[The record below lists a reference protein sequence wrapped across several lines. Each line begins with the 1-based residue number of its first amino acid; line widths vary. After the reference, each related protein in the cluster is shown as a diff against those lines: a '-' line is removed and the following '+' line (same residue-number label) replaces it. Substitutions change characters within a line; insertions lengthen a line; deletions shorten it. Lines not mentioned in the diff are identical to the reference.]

1 MEVGASEDLGATGKP
16 IISTETKEFKSKPQ
30 KAEIFSLELKGRK
43 RHNKSLTDTNELK
56 NMKINFP
63 LINLFLIISAASFAQ
78 DSTAISEEIRV
89 NQFVE
94 GTLLKPTNIENPP
107 LVIMI
112 QGSGPTDR
120 NGNQPFMK
128 NDSFKK
134 LANELAKEG
143 IATFRYDKRISQ
155 MSQLNLKEEEMRFDD
170 FVTDAG
176 SAIDYFEDSPNFS
189 KTIILGHSQGSL
201 VAMLAAR
208 GKADALISIA
218 GAAEPIDSIIVQ
230 QITAQMPH
238 LEESVKDTFKEIRE
252 NGSTANYNPLLQ
264 SIFRPSVQ
272 PFIASWMKYNPKEE
286 LSGLDIPVLII
297 NGTNDLQVGPAEA
310 EKLAAANPKAELVLL
325 EGMNHIFRKIEGS
338 ELENSKSYNEPG
350 LPLHPQL
357 LPTIVSFVKKQ

>member
-1 MEVGASEDLGATGKP
+1 
-16 IISTETKEFKSKPQ
+16 
-30 KAEIFSLELKGRK
+30 
-43 RHNKSLTDTNELK
+43 
-56 NMKINFP
+56 MKINFT
-63 LINLFLIISAASFAQ
+63 LISLILFISAASFGQ
-78 DSTAISEEIRV
+78 DSTAISEEIKI
-89 NQFVE
+89 NPFVE
-94 GTLLKPTNIENPP
+94 GTLLKPAGIEKPP

-134 LANELAKEG
+134 LANQLAQQG
-143 IATFRYDKRISQ
+143 IATFRYDKRISR

-170 FVTDAG
+170 FVIDAKA
-176 SAIDYFEDSPNFS
+176 AIDYFEESPDFS
-189 KTIILGHSQGSL
+189 KTIVLGHSQGSL
-201 VAMLAAR
+201 VAMLASN

-230 QITAQMPH
+230 QITTQMPH
-238 LEESVKDTFKEIRE
+238 LEESVKETFNEIRE
-252 NGSTANYNPLLQ
+252 NGSTTNYNPLLQ

-272 PFIASWMKYNPKEE
+272 PFIASWMIYNPKEE
-286 LSGLDIPVLII
+286 LSKLEIPVLVI
-297 NGTNDLQVGPAEA
+297 NGTKDLQVGPAEA
-310 EKLAAANPKAELVLL
+310 EKLADANPQAELVLL

-357 LPTIVSFVKKQ
+357 VSTIVSFVKKQ